1 MSKARG
7 WLSLILACHEEQTLI
22 ITEAVRKDMYRTQ
35 LEIERLYATVTSGA
49 IRYDDVPGGGAGDDD
64 KLADVIDQV
73 NELRAAQEERCRK
86 AYEKLQK
93 IRAVEWLVHG
103 LPEPGRG
110 TLIAMY
116 YPRRTMKAAA
126 EICGVSERELGRRRD
141 EAVEELYTAC
151 EKAGII
157 KTGEN

>member
-7 WLSLILACHEEQTLI
+7 WLSFILACHEEQTRI
-22 ITEAVRKDMYRTQ
+22 ITEAVRKDMSRTQ

-64 KLADVIDQV
+64 KLAEVIDQV
-73 NELRAAQEERCRK
+73 NELRAAQEERCRA

-93 IRAVEWLVHG
+93 IRAVEWHVHG
-103 LPEPGRG
+103 LPEPSRT
-110 TLIAMY
+110 TLLAMY

-126 EICGVSERELGRRRD
+126 EIPAERVVDLHLRR
-141 EAVEELYTAC
+141 LPP
-151 EKAGII
+151 G
-157 KTGEN
+157 